1 MYDPRNESQFGLTE
15 SEKLWDKVSHKR
27 FMEILNQ
34 DDIEVTGIEEGYNN
48 YGEFL
53 FINLTSFS
61 SKRWNVPE
69 TITFYGLGYHENADK
84 YLVDT
89 WAFFD
94 ANGERNPRVLSKSSA
109 ISKINS
115 RKREIEQEA
124 KDYKQGERGQM
135 FDLLSEMSDD
145 DGATTFMDD
154 LGI

>member
-1 MYDPRNESQFGLTE
+1 MYDPRNESKFGLTE
-15 SEKLWDKVSHKR
+15 REKLWDKVSHKR
-27 FMEILNQ
+27 FVEILNQ
-34 DDIEVTGIEEGYNN
+34 DDIEVTGINEDYND
-48 YGEFL
+48 YGEFM
-53 FINLTSFS
+53 FVSLTNFS
-61 SKRWNVPE
+61 SIRYGAPE
-69 TITFYGLGYHENADK
+69 TIVFYGLGYHENADK

-89 WAFFD
+89 WEFYD
-94 ANGERNPRVLSKSSA
+94 SSSDKNPRKMNKSSA